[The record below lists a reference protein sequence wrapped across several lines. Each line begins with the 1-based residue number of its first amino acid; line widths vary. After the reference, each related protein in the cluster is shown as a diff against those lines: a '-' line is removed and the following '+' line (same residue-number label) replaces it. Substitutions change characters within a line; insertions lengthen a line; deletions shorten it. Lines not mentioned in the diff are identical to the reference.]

1 MTEEKIIPRRIEDE
15 MKASYL
21 DYSMSV
27 IVGRAL
33 PDVRDGLKPVH
44 RRILYAM
51 HDLGLF
57 HNRSF
62 KKSARIVGE
71 VLGKYHPHGDVAVYD
86 SMVRMVQDF
95 SLRYPLVR
103 GQGNFGSV
111 DGDNAAAMRYTEVK
125 LSKIST
131 TLLSDIEKETVK
143 FIPNFDNS
151 LKEPTVLPSTLPNLL
166 VNGSSGIAVGMA
178 TNIPPHNLTEVA
190 TAAIHLVDHPDT
202 DVYSL
207 MQYIKGPDFPTGATI
222 IGQSGLKQAYTTG
235 RGKILVRAKTRI
247 EKIKNRSIIIVTEI
261 PYQVNKSTLLENI
274 AGLVRD
280 KKLKDISDLRDESDR
295 EGIRVVIELKIS
307 ANPEIVLNQ
316 LYKQTSLQT
325 TFGINTLALVNNVPK
340 LLTLK
345 HVLQNYLDHRI
356 IVVTKRTKFDLRV
369 AEDRAHILNGL
380 SIALKNLDK
389 TVKLIKK
396 SKSPEIANKSLQ
408 KTFNIT
414 PKQSQAILDMRLQ
427 RLTSLEQNK
436 ITNEL
441 KEKLALIKELKEIL
455 DNKQRI
461 LDIIKKELKELIE
474 TYGDERR
481 TEISE
486 VEEVEFNEEA
496 FIKPQEVVVTMTNAG
511 YIKRTSVDEY
521 RGQKRG
527 GKGVIAAKTREE
539 DFIEDLFIANTHSSI
554 LFFTNLGRVYWSKV
568 YQFPEAGRASKGLPI
583 VNLLGL
589 QKEEKVTSFIPVKK
603 FDDKHHVFM
612 VTKNGIVKKTNLLA
626 YSRPR
631 KTGIIALTL
640 QKGDSLIGVKLTDGN
655 QQIILATI
663 NGKAVRFNESE
674 VRSMGRTATGVKGIK
689 LKDKDN
695 VIGIVIAEDK
705 KSILTITENG
715 FGKRTLISNY
725 RLTHR
730 ATLGIINIQCSE
742 RNGKVSAINSVT
754 DDDELMFISQKGI
767 TIRTPSSGISQIGRN
782 TQGVRLMRLGKGD
795 IVVSAAKIVGESL

>member
-15 MKASYL
+15 MKTSYL

-51 HDLGLF
+51 HDIGLPW
-57 HNRSF
+57 NKSP
-62 KKSARIVGE
+62 KKSARVVGE

-95 SLRYPLVR
+95 SLRYPLIK

-143 FIPNFDNS
+143 FIPNFDTS
-151 LKEPTVLPSTLPNLL
+151 LKEPTVLPAMLPNLL

-190 TAAIHLVDHPDT
+190 NAIIHLVDNSDA
-202 DVYSL
+202 DIFSL
-207 MQYIKGPDFPTGATI
+207 MDYVKGPDFPTAGTI
-222 IGQSGLKQAYTTG
+222 IGKTGIKQAYTTG
-235 RGKILVRAKTRI
+235 KGKILVRAKTRI
-247 EKIKNRSIIIVTEI
+247 EKVRNKSAIIVTEL
-261 PYQVNKSTLLENI
+261 PYQVNKSTLLVNM
-274 AGLVRD
+274 AALVRD

-295 EGIRVVIELKIS
+295 DGMRIIIELKLN
-307 ANPEIVLNQ
+307 ANSEIVLNQ
-316 LYKQTSLQT
+316 LYKQTTLQT
-325 TFGINTLALVNNVPK
+325 TFGINTIALVNNVPK
-340 LLTLK
+340 LLNLK
-345 HVLQNYLDHRI
+345 QLLQNYIAHRI
-356 IVVTKRTKFDLRV
+356 DVVTKRTKYDLRIT
-369 AEDRAHILNGL
+369 EERAHILEGL
-380 SIALKNLDK
+380 NIALKNIDK
-389 TVKLIKK
+389 TIALIKK
-396 SKSPEIANKSLQ
+396 SKSPDIANKSLQ
-408 KTFNIT
+408 TIFKIT
-414 PKQSQAILDMRLQ
+414 LKQSQAILDMKLQ
-427 RLTSLEQNK
+427 RLTSLETDK
-436 ITNEL
+436 ITSEL
-441 KEKLALIKELKEIL
+441 KEKLELIKKLKEIL
-455 DNKQRI
+455 ESKQKI
-461 LDIIKKELKELIE
+461 LNIIKKELKELIE
-474 TYGDERR
+474 IYGDERR

-511 YIKRTSVDEY
+511 YIKRTSIDEY
-521 RGQKRG
+521 KGQKRG

-539 DFIEDLFIANTHSSI
+539 DFIEDLFIANTHSSV
-554 LFFTNLGRVYWSKV
+554 LFFTNFGRVYWSKV
-568 YQFPEAGRASKGLPI
+568 YQFPESGRASKGLPI
-583 VNLLGL
+583 VNILGL

-603 FDDKHHVFM
+603 FDDQNQVFM

-640 QKGDSLIGVKLTDGN
+640 QKGDSLIGVKLTNGN
-655 QQIILATI
+655 QHIILATI

-674 VRSMGRTATGVKGIK
+674 VRSMGRTATGVKGIR
-689 LKDKDN
+689 LKDKDK

-705 KSILTITENG
+705 KSIVTITENG
-715 FGKRTLISNY
+715 YGKRTLISNY

-730 ATLGIINIQCSE
+730 ATSGIINIKCSE
-742 RNGKVSAINSVT
+742 RNGRVAAINSVT

-767 TIRTPSSGISQIGRN
+767 TIRTPSNGISQIGRN

-795 IVVSAAKIVGESL
+795 KVVSAAKIVG